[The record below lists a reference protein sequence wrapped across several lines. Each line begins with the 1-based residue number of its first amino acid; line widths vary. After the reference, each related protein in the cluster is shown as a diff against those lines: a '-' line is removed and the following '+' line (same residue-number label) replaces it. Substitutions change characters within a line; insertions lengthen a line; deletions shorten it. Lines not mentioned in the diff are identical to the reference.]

1 MRLLEHQRPYTPA
14 TSAYFP
20 QVIRVRK
27 CARKTFVFVRDKR
40 FLLGVIMLVTKFGLI
55 RIASPYFTSAKKN
68 SCRDNA
74 SDAN

>member
-1 MRLLEHQRPYTPA
+1 LLEHQRPYTHA

-40 FLLGVIMLVTKFGLI
+40 FLLDVIMLVTNIWLDTDRFALFYFGE
-55 RIASPYFTSAKKN
+55 KKN